1 MRSAASLML
10 PHSALSRVLSKTSL
24 AAEIV
29 SRKPLLRPRH
39 RYFCNKNFVLIV
51 CGGQVNKETVDGCD
65 VSNAIPLPQMTGIR
79 GGRERLCVRRAWNG
93 EFGSALEKLLLR
105 RSGWKRRP
113 SEWSTITFLRL
124 LVHGRRFPDRR
135 TFKGRQRFGTKQGYL
150 KRNAKE
156 KEACRGL
163 LRFRR
168 ESSNE
173 RRAAS

>member
-1 MRSAASLML
+1 MRSAVDLLL
-10 PHSALSRVLSKTSL
+10 PHSALSRVLSKTIL

-79 GGRERLCVRRAWNG
+79 GGRERLCVRRGRNG
-93 EFGSALEKLLLR
+93 EFGSALEKLLL
-105 RSGWKRRP
+105 RRP

-135 TFKGRQRFGTKQGYL
+135 TFKGRRRSDRQ
-150 KRNAKE
+150 
-156 KEACRGL
+156 L
-163 LRFRR
+163 LAVRHKARVF
-168 ESSNE
+168 EEE
-173 RRAAS
+173 R